1 MPTNEIEKS
10 SEESSSLSV
19 RQQTASLAP
28 AGATSSQ
35 PSGTEEPQLSEIQKL
50 RAELALLRQETQRRN
65 EREKRRE
72 WGLSPAGFLLLERID
87 CMHALFSE
95 ELQSG
100 PFTPTLLDA
109 LFDEFVFSFAAADI
123 MRKKVAFETSRQ
135 LYLEGQREWTA
146 HIAAVAKRIRAINR
160 HEDSLPGKRR
170 SFGSHSSKPTGFTRP
185 KKPASFYGQVPSW
198 VTPGRDSIFSLTT
211 LLFCCLTASFL
222 LQLAIHL
229 VTCQGLFRCI
239 VITEEAIHP
248 WLHIRFMG
256 SMADAETRP
265 NLRILPAEGE
275 GKGLETA
282 RCSDR
287 RETLRLHLPAFRG
300 TFSPV
305 RFPDNYRNSHSSLPK
320 ERLAWDGIPRR
331 LPLHFSDGERG
342 EGRSSQAH
350 CFPRDL
356 GYGLLTFEGVW
367 PDSISGISRFGH
379 RHKGEIAGRNRRQE
393 EDYCGSSASGKKHRS
408 RHEASVLRGKLNFV
422 TRIAPW
428 LASVSRDVFAKDPV
442 VSREA
447 RATWLEMLDVG
458 SFPMRSPS
466 AALTIMTDA
475 SHEAYGIVVKEHA
488 SGETREWSVAIQAE
502 ENHITSLELRALL

>member
-10 SEESSSLSV
+10 SEEYSSLSAQ
-19 RQQTASLAP
+19 QQTVPL
-28 AGATSSQ
+28 Q
-35 PSGTEEPQLSEIQKL
+35 LEPCH
-50 RAELALLRQETQRRN
+50 
-65 EREKRRE
+65 
-72 WGLSPAGFLLLERID
+72 SPAAQKNLSYQRYKN
-87 CMHALFSE
+87 SE
-95 ELQSG
+95 QNLPYS
-100 PFTPTLLDA
+100 D
-109 LFDEFVFSFAAADI
+109 
-123 MRKKVAFETSRQ
+123 KKHR
-135 LYLEGQREWTA
+135 G
-146 HIAAVAKRIRAINR
+146 
-160 HEDSLPGKRR
+160 
-170 SFGSHSSKPTGFTRP
+170 
-185 KKPASFYGQVPSW
+185 
-198 VTPGRDSIFSLTT
+198 
-211 LLFCCLTASFL
+211 
-222 LQLAIHL
+222 
-229 VTCQGLFRCI
+229 
-239 VITEEAIHP
+239 
-248 WLHIRFMG
+248 
-256 SMADAETRP
+256 ETRG
-265 NLRILPAEGE
+265 RSDGSVPAEDEGE
-275 GKGLETA
+275 GLETA
-282 RCSDR
+282 GCSDR

-502 ENHITSLELRALL
+502 